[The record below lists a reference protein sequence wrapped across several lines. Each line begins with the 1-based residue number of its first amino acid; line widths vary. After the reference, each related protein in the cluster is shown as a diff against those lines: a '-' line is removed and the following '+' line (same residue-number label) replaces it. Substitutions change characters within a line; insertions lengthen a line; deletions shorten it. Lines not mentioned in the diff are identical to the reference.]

1 MSTAVSHPTG
11 SPVLRP
17 RATKKEFKENQEPT
31 KTPSS
36 SGQSTPVPDDAPPS
50 AHVLSQARKQTRAR
64 RIFYSIDYTPRV
76 SYLDPRSDYHKFGG
90 FFNLFWIGLPI
101 MFFTKVARNYKETGN
116 MLLTGPWSLLVAN
129 IWSLALSDLAM
140 VSTTALSLP
149 LHRLYRNSNGWL
161 RWSRG
166 GIVVQS
172 LYELG
177 WFILWV
183 NWPFM
188 LQWTWTAQVFFMLH
202 TLTFLMKMHS
212 YAFYNGHLSES
223 QRRLADLDKPNPKTT
238 SMSAAVR
245 YPETASGTRPPKEKH
260 HDNCHHDG
268 DFLAQLREDLAME
281 LTSPL
286 GRVTYPQN
294 LTWLNYLDYAF
305 CPTICYEIEYPRS
318 EGRSWS
324 EVAIKVLAVFGCIF
338 FLILLSGEFITPV
351 LIDAQLEIREARSP
365 SETALILAETI
376 SMLMFPF
383 MIAFLLVFL
392 VIFEYV
398 LGAFAEIT
406 RFADRKFYSDWWNS
420 CDWLEFSS
428 EWNIPVHHFLRRHVY
443 FPTKIHFSKPVAMFV
458 TFFLSSVAHELVM
471 SCITHKMRWYGF
483 SLMMCQLPITSIQ
496 KSKIFRG
503 HKTMKNVL
511 FWYSMILGLAMMCTL
526 YVLV

>member
-1 MSTAVSHPTG
+1 
-11 SPVLRP
+11 
-17 RATKKEFKENQEPT
+17 
-31 KTPSS
+31 
-36 SGQSTPVPDDAPPS
+36 
-50 AHVLSQARKQTRAR
+50 
-64 RIFYSIDYTPRV
+64 
-76 SYLDPRSDYHKFGG
+76 
-90 FFNLFWIGLPI
+90 
-101 MFFTKVARNYKETGN
+101 
-116 MLLTGPWSLLVAN
+116 
-129 IWSLALSDLAM
+129 
-140 VSTTALSLP
+140 
-149 LHRLYRNSNGWL
+149 
-161 RWSRG
+161 
-166 GIVVQS
+166 
-172 LYELG
+172 
-177 WFILWV
+177 
-183 NWPFM
+183 M

-324 EVAIKVLAVFGCIF
+324 EVAIKALAVFGCIF

-376 SMLMFPF
+376 SILMFPF

-420 CDWLEFSS
+420 CDWFVSFSPRLFATVGQS
-428 EWNIPVHHFLRRHVY
+428 ILIPKIGSNSPANGTSPSTTSSGDMYTSRRKSTS
-443 FPTKIHFSKPVAMFV
+443 PSQLPCSS
-458 TFFLSSVAHELVM
+458 LSSSAPL
-471 SCITHKMRWYGF
+471 
-483 SLMMCQLPITSIQ
+483 LTS
-496 KSKIFRG
+496 S
-503 HKTMKNVL
+503 
-511 FWYSMILGLAMMCTL
+511 S
-526 YVLV
+526 